1 MRTADAVSAQIQN
14 RDAALDLFLFFLR
27 GTPCRLMDLERQLET
42 RLLGVAP
49 QPLLVFTLPDLL
61 DDERR

>member
-1 MRTADAVSAQIQN
+1 MRRLAQIQN
-14 RDAALDLFLFFLR
+14 RDAALDLFFFFLLWGSPR
-27 GTPCRLMDLERQLET
+27 RLVDLERQLET

-49 QPLLVFTLPDLL
+49 QPLLLFTLPDLL